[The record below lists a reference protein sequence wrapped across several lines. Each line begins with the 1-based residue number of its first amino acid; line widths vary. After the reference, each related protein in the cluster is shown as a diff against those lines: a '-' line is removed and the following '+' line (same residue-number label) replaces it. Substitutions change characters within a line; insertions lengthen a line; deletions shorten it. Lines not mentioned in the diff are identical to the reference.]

1 MSPAVI
7 DGLILIAGGIAAG
20 FFGSLLG
27 LGGGILIVPF
37 LTLVVGLPLLTA
49 IGVSLVCVI
58 VTSGAAAGVYLE
70 KGVANLRLGMALEL
84 FTAIGAIGG
93 ALIAFLL
100 PEAALQILF
109 AGLLAY
115 VAISMLRRKEPVP
128 EAGAVDAAGIAP
140 GAGAGAGR
148 LADFAGSLSGPGYRV
163 RNVGLGALGS
173 TFAGV
178 ISALLGIGGG
188 TVKVPVMHLLMGV
201 PLRVSTATSNL
212 MMGITASSSA
222 IVYLLRGGVD
232 AYVAGPTA
240 LGVFL
245 GASAGSRVS
254 HRIPLGVLRALFVV
268 ILLYT
273 AWQMLQRALT

>member
-1 MSPAVI
+1 MPVL
-7 DGLILIAGGIAAG
+7 DVLLLMAGGVVAG

-70 KGVANLRLGMALEL
+70 KGVANLRLGMTLEL
-84 FTAIGAIGG
+84 FTAIGAIAG
-93 ALIAFLL
+93 ALVAFLL
-100 PEAALQILF
+100 PESALQLLF
-109 AGLLAY
+109 AGLLGY
-115 VAISMLRRKEPVP
+115 VAISMLRRREPVA
-128 EAGAVDAAGIAP
+128 EESARDVDLSDGR
-140 GAGAGAGR
+140 GR
-148 LADFAGSLSGPGYRV
+148 LAEFAASLSGPGYRV
-163 RNVGLGALGS
+163 RNLGPGALGS

-188 TVKVPVMHLLMGV
+188 TVKVPVMHLVMGV

-222 IVYLLRGGVD
+222 IVYLLRGGIN

-245 GASAGSRVS
+245 GASVGSRVS

-273 AWQMLQRALT
+273 SWQMLQRALT

>member
-1 MSPAVI
+1 M
-7 DGLILIAGGIAAG
+7 
-20 FFGSLLG
+20 
-27 LGGGILIVPF
+27 
-37 LTLVVGLPLLTA
+37 T
-49 IGVSLVCVI
+49 
-58 VTSGAAAGVYLE
+58 
-70 KGVANLRLGMALEL
+70 LEL
-84 FTAIGAIGG
+84 FTAVGALGG
-93 ALIAFLL
+93 ALVAFLL
-100 PEAALQILF
+100 PERALQLLF

-115 VAISMLRRKEPVP
+115 VAVSMARRREPTPEPTAVP
-128 EAGAVDAAGIAP
+128 DPVAESRDAMSAAATSSTDGADRARAFTA
-140 GAGAGAGR
+140 
-148 LADFAGSLSGPGYRV
+148 SLSAPGYRV

-173 TFAGV
+173 LFAGV

-212 MMGITASSSA
+212 MMGITASASA
-222 IVYLLRGGVD
+222 IVYLLRGGID

-245 GASAGSRVS
+245 GASAGSRVA
-254 HRIPLGVLRALFVV
+254 HRIRLDVLRALFVV